1 MSQIGAP
8 LVGSYDLHLVALSFL
23 IGILASYVALDLAA
37 RVTAARGRARR
48 VWLMSGAISMGVG
61 IWSMH
66 FVGMLAFG
74 LSLPVRYDL
83 PTVLLSLLA
92 AILASTVALYVA
104 SRKRFGRDDALVGSL
119 VMGSG
124 VASMHYLGMA
134 AMRLSAACDYNPLL
148 LGLSIVIAVVA
159 SLAALTF
166 AFNFHEE
173 PRHTWAK
180 GTSAV
185 VMGVAIASMHYTG
198 MAAATFRASGIE
210 PDLRHSITVSVLGT
224 TGIILVT
231 LLILGVA
238 MLSSIVDRR
247 FEAQAFQLALAR
259 ANMGLVHVG
268 RAASLGELAASI
280 AHEINQPLGAVVNSA
295 SATLRWLAS
304 QPPNLQEAWEAATQT
319 VREANRASEVIART
333 RALLKKET
341 PRMERLDLNEVI
353 RDAFALAGNDIAKGR
368 VAVKSELSASAP
380 TVSGDRV
387 QLQQVMLNLIING
400 IEAMDGVRD
409 RQRELR
415 IESKT
420 DSGLVYVSVEDTG
433 VGLGQEDLDRLFH
446 PFYTTKRTGIGMGLS
461 ISRSIIEA
469 HGGRLWAEP
478 RSPHGAVFRFSLPK
492 ADGAE

>member
-1 MSQIGAP
+1 
-8 LVGSYDLHLVALSFL
+8 
-23 IGILASYVALDLAA
+23 
-37 RVTAARGRARR
+37 
-48 VWLMSGAISMGVG
+48 
-61 IWSMH
+61 
-66 FVGMLAFG
+66 
-74 LSLPVRYDL
+74 
-83 PTVLLSLLA
+83 
-92 AILASTVALYVA
+92 
-104 SRKRFGRDDALVGSL
+104 
-119 VMGSG
+119 
-124 VASMHYLGMA
+124 
-134 AMRLSAACDYNPLL
+134 
-148 LGLSIVIAVVA
+148 
-159 SLAALTF
+159 
-166 AFNFHEE
+166 
-173 PRHTWAK
+173 
-180 GTSAV
+180 
-185 VMGVAIASMHYTG
+185 MGVAIASMHYTG
-198 MAAATFRASGIE
+198 IAAATFRASGIE
-210 PDLRHSITVSVLGT
+210 PDSRHSVTVSVLGT

-247 FEAQAFQLALAR
+247 FEAQAFELALAR

-304 QPPNLQEAWEAATQT
+304 QPPNLQEARDAATQT

-353 RDAFALAGNDIAKGR
+353 RDALAPAGNDIAKVR

-387 QLQQVMLNLIING
+387 QLQQVMFNLIING

-433 VGLGQEDLDRLFH
+433 VGLRQEDLDRLFH
-446 PFYTTKRTGIGMGLS
+446 PFYTTKRNGIGMGLS